1 MFQSYYFNPL
11 RIHKMLV
18 YSLIHIMYDE
28 DIKRVSSE
36 STNHEL
42 AQLFQGSIHVHPYN
56 RQEETGELNFGI

>member
-1 MFQSYYFNPL
+1 
-11 RIHKMLV
+11 
-18 YSLIHIMYDE
+18 MYDE

-42 AQLFQGSIHVHPYN
+42 AQLFQRSIHVHPYN

>member
-11 RIHKMLV
+11 RIHKMFV

>member
-1 MFQSYYFNPL
+1 
-11 RIHKMLV
+11 
-18 YSLIHIMYDE
+18 MYDE
-28 DIKRVSSE
+28 NIKRVSSE